1 MEIVQPAL
9 GLAVLVAVAWGLSE
23 DRRARPWR
31 MIAVGLVLQIALAA
45 LALKV
50 PPVREAVQSITG
62 LVRALETAT
71 RAGTSFVFG
80 FLGGGTLPYEET
92 RPGASFTLAFRALPL
107 VLVTSTVS
115 AVLWHWGVLP
125 RIIGALAAGLRRS
138 LGIDGPVAL
147 AAAAN
152 VFAGMIEAALLI
164 RPRLAAMSRSD
175 LFVTMVCGMT
185 TIGGTVLA
193 LYASI
198 LDGVIPGAAGHLV
211 VASLISAPAA
221 VVIARL
227 MIPPGD
233 APPVTPSPAEEAVA
247 AAPLYG
253 STMDALM
260 QGTRD
265 GLQLLLNIVATLL
278 VFVALVSLVD
288 QILGLLPDLA
298 GAPLA
303 LERLLGWVL
312 SPLAW
317 LLGIPAAEAETAGR
331 LLGTKIVL
339 NELIAYINMSG
350 LPPEALSERSRTI
363 LLYALCSFANFG
375 SVGILLAGYMVMVPE
390 RRTEL
395 LGLGMRS
402 LVAGTLA
409 TAMTGAVVALLV

>member
-1 MEIVQPAL
+1 MDLVQPAL
-9 GLAVLVAVAWGLSE
+9 GLAVLLALAWGLSE
-23 DRRARPWR
+23 DRSARPWR
-31 MIAVGLVLQIALAA
+31 MIGIGLALQIVLAA
-45 LALKV
+45 LALRV
-50 PPVREAVQSITG
+50 APVREAVHSVTA
-62 LVRALETAT
+62 LVTALETAT

-80 FLGGGTLPYEET
+80 FLGGAPLPYEET
-92 RPGASFTLAFRALPL
+92 SPGASFTLAFRALPL

-125 RIIGALAAGLRRS
+125 RIIGALAWGLRRS
-138 LGIDGPVAL
+138 LGVDGPVAL

-164 RPRLAAMSRSD
+164 RPRLAGMSRSD
-175 LFVTMVCGMT
+175 LFVTMTCGMT

-198 LDGVIPGAAGHLV
+198 LDGALPGAAGHLV

-221 VVIARL
+221 VVVARL
-227 MIPPGD
+227 MIPPGET
-233 APPVTPSPAEEAVA
+233 PPVTATPTEEAA
-247 AAPLYG
+247 AARSLYG

-288 QILGLLPDLA
+288 QILTLLPDLF
-298 GAPLA
+298 GAPLT
-303 LERLLGWVL
+303 LERLLGWAL
-312 SPLAW
+312 APFAW

-339 NELIAYINMSG
+339 NELIAYLNLAG
-350 LPPEALSERSRTI
+350 LSPEALSERSRTI

-390 RRTEL
+390 RKAEL
-395 LGLGMRS
+395 LALGMRS

-409 TAMTGAVVALLV
+409 TAMTGAVVALLI